1 MALYPKWRLSAYE
14 KVVTESIRVI
24 VSAALAK
31 RVYAV
36 VGEQAGRNPAFRQW
50 LEEGENAESG
60 APPWRRE
67 RHFMKLATEVL
78 GTTAAIK
85 ALAPEQ
91 IEAVFSAI
99 EVVIRGVIASLWPG
113 E

>member
-1 MALYPKWRLSAYE
+1 M
-14 KVVTESIRVI
+14 TESIQVI

-36 VGEQAGRNPAFRQW
+36 IGEEAGRNPAFRQW
-50 LEEGENAESG
+50 LEEGENAGSSG
-60 APPWRRE
+60 PPWRRE
-67 RHFMKLATEVL
+67 RHFMNLATEVL

-91 IEAVFSAI
+91 LEAVFSVI
-99 EVVIRGVIASLWPG
+99 EMMIRSVIASFWPG